1 MSKHSRSKTVLACN
15 SGHSVGVGHCRTG
28 DRGRNLPPDLDSCG
42 FAGNAAFIRIPYR
55 QSASAGNILSSTN
68 DDS

>member
-1 MSKHSRSKTVLACN
+1 MSKHSRSKTVWRVILAIV
-15 SGHSVGVGHCRTG
+15 SVLVIG
-28 DRGRNLPPDLDSCG
+28 DCGRNLPPDLDSCG

>member
-1 MSKHSRSKTVLACN
+1 MSKHSRSKTVWRVILAIV
-15 SGHSVGVGHCRTG
+15 SGLGIVALATVA
-28 DRGRNLPPDLDSCG
+28 DLDSCG
-42 FAGNAAFIRIPYR
+42 FAGNAAFIRIPHR